1 MTLTNIGINS
11 TWTEILDYLPDFNL
25 SNGELFAPRVWSF
38 FLIDIKKYKDKQ
50 DNIYQDRVEVI
61 SISWL

>member
-11 TWTEILDYLPDFNL
+11 TFTEILDYLPDFNL

-38 FLIDIKKYKDKQ
+38 FLIDIKK
-50 DNIYQDRVEVI
+50 I
-61 SISWL
+61 

>member
-11 TWTEILDYLPDFNL
+11 TCTEILDYLPDFNL

-38 FLIDIKKYKDKQ
+38 FLIDIK
-50 DNIYQDRVEVI
+50 NIKI
-61 SISWL
+61 SKTIFIRIGLR